1 MWFKVVPVKIS
12 SRNVGK
18 EIVTYA
24 VLDSGPDASV
34 YLKNLVRA
42 LYLKNI

>member
-12 SRNVGK
+12 SRNGGK

-42 LYLKNI
+42 LHLKNI